1 MAGVKDG
8 TAQTRTSEEGNM
20 CPCLSVNVLEVHAA
34 ASVTIQ
40 FSGQSQGGIGWEE
53 GASPLQDIKMIP
65 GFTSAF
71 IG

>member
-1 MAGVKDG
+1 MELLKLEPLEKEIHVPA
-8 TAQTRTSEEGNM
+8 
-20 CPCLSVNVLEVHAA
+20 SVNVLEVRAA

-53 GASPLQDIKMIP
+53 GASPLQDLKMIP
-65 GFTSAF
+65 GFTAVF